1 MDFIP
6 HNPKVVGSNPAAAT
20 NVNTSFEA
28 IQRAIFFVLKF
39 RIVRHK
45 KYRAKN
51 AERIKEREKAWRK
64 ANPEKVREHQKRYW
78 AKKFQEEQN
87 KLSAEKEA

>member
-1 MDFIP
+1 MIDL
-6 HNPKVVGSNPAAAT
+6 KTVTEEEGK
-20 NVNTSFEA
+20 A
-28 IQRAIFFVLKF
+28 ILAR
-39 RIVRHK
+39 R
-45 KYRAKN
+45 KYMS
-51 AERIKEREKAWRK
+51 AWRK

>member
-1 MDFIP
+1 M
-6 HNPKVVGSNPAAAT
+6 T
-20 NVNTSFEA
+20 EEA
-28 IQRAIFFVLKF
+28 KKAKREYY
-39 RIVRHK
+39 K

-64 ANPEKVREHQKRYW
+64 ANPEKVREHQRRYW

-87 KLSAEKEA
+87 KLSAEKEAE